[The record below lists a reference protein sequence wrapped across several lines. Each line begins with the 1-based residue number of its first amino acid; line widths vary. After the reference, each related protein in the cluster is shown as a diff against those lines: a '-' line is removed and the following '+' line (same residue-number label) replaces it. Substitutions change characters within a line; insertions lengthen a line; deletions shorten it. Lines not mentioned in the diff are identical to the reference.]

1 MNDPVSSEDP
11 RVGLGLLL
19 VLATACVSGVSTF
32 VNLYAVSGTNS
43 DAFVTVRNALVALA
57 IVPLAVLAV
66 REAPRALTRS
76 DWLRLS
82 AIGLIGGA
90 LPFLLFFHGL
100 ELASA
105 AHGGATASFF
115 YRTLF
120 LMATVLGVVFLAE
133 KFRWR
138 TAVGAILL
146 LAGNAVLLSLTSPI
160 WTDGTGYVVLATLLW
175 AVEYTL
181 SKRTMRDLPS
191 GTVALGRMGLGALF
205 LFAYLGATS
214 QLGAVT
220 AFSGGQWEWI
230 GISAALLVAFVT
242 TWYAGLARVD
252 LGTATAV
259 LVLGY
264 PITFLLAVSVQG
276 TRMTLGDAL
285 GVSAVFSG
293 VLCAIG
299 YTLVR
304 KAGRELVRPFRSG
317 RTLPD

>member
-304 KAGRELVRPFRSG
+304 KAGREIVRPFRSG

>member
-120 LMATVLGVVFLAE
+120 LMATVLGIVFLAE

>member
-90 LPFLLFFHGL
+90 VPFLLFFHGL

>member
-120 LMATVLGVVFLAE
+120 LMATVLGIVFLAE

-304 KAGRELVRPFRSG
+304 KAGREIVRPFRSG